1 MRKDLRKNSR
11 KKTREICAVTA
22 GLGGAAKNNKRA
34 SFGSS
39 VVPSTTVNNSNSNSN
54 NDHREKTGQHSHKA
68 TMSRTVRRKKK
79 VIGVLSSF
87 VFFLSSIC
95 FLARTKVSTST
106 PETSSQCHSNVSNS
120 VVNEWEICP
129 IKICLYNQKVFLLQG
144 SLECSICNYKN
155 GRNGYSLKEKAT
167 SMSNDGQKERKE
179 SQ

>member
-87 VFFLSSIC
+87 VFFSPP
-95 FLARTKVSTST
+95 F
-106 PETSSQCHSNVSNS
+106 
-120 VVNEWEICP
+120 
-129 IKICLYNQKVFLLQG
+129 VF
-144 SLECSICNYKN
+144 
-155 GRNGYSLKEKAT
+155 
-167 SMSNDGQKERKE
+167 
-179 SQ
+179 